1 MKHAHLLELLYH
13 LVMPAVPMLTDTE
26 NAHTTLPLGEIE
38 VHISVPEEQQPG
50 GGSQGQEEK
59 PCTSTDSEHVMMQ
72 LFEFIAL
79 KLKGGRL
86 GKEITIPPVFELVSS
101 GVKFAPTNGN
111 MSSAST
117 IAFDRKT
124 ATLYLPAVTLDGNTE
139 VVLQNLIAFESSP
152 HQARWCSPAGRIVLN
167 HMKKRD
173 SEGANLCNGMSRS
186 VQHSKVPTMDK
197 VIEDVNRYYD
207 GRWRVKTK
215 RFMHKY
221 VLSSWKILTFLAAIS
236 ILLLTTLQVFSSIYT
251 CF

>member
-1 MKHAHLLELLYH
+1 
-13 LVMPAVPMLTDTE
+13 
-26 NAHTTLPLGEIE
+26 
-38 VHISVPEEQQPG
+38 
-50 GGSQGQEEK
+50 
-59 PCTSTDSEHVMMQ
+59 
-72 LFEFIAL
+72 
-79 KLKGGRL
+79 
-86 GKEITIPPVFELVSS
+86 
-101 GVKFAPTNGN
+101 

-117 IAFDRKT
+117 IAFNRKT

-139 VVLQNLIAFESSP
+139 VVLQNLIAFESSAASGP
-152 HQARWCSPAGRIVLN
+152 LVLTRYTELMNGIVDTDDDVALLRKRGIVLN

-173 SEGANLCNGMSRS
+173 SEGANPCNGMSRS

>member
-1 MKHAHLLELLYH
+1 MAWTGSCA
-13 LVMPAVPMLTDTE
+13 P
-26 NAHTTLPLGEIE
+26 EIE

-59 PCTSTDSEHVMMQ
+59 PCTGTGSEHVMMQ

-86 GKEITIPPVFELVSS
+86 GKVIKPVELV
-101 GVKFAPTNGN
+101 VK
-111 MSSAST
+111 ASWKLL
-117 IAFDRKT
+117 A

-139 VVLQNLIAFESSP
+139 VVLQNLIAFESSAASGP
-152 HQARWCSPAGRIVLN
+152 LVLTRYTELMNGIVDTDDDVALLRKRGIVLN

-173 SEGANLCNGMSRS
+173 SEGANPCNGMSRS

>member
-1 MKHAHLLELLYH
+1 
-13 LVMPAVPMLTDTE
+13 
-26 NAHTTLPLGEIE
+26 
-38 VHISVPEEQQPG
+38 
-50 GGSQGQEEK
+50 
-59 PCTSTDSEHVMMQ
+59 
-72 LFEFIAL
+72 
-79 KLKGGRL
+79 
-86 GKEITIPPVFELVSS
+86 
-101 GVKFAPTNGN
+101 

-117 IAFDRKT
+117 IAFNRKT
-124 ATLYLPAVTLDGNTE
+124 ATLYLAAVTLDGNTE
-139 VVLQNLIAFESSP
+139 VVLQNLIAFESSAASGP
-152 HQARWCSPAGRIVLN
+152 LVLTRYTELMNGIIDTDDDVALLRKRGIVLN

-186 VQHSKVPTMDK
+186 